1 MPFPDGKE
9 KSREEGDMLSVGSH
23 GLQRSPEHGEVCV
36 WYLRVRLGL
45 KQTWEASTS

>member
-1 MPFPDGKE
+1 MPFPDGRE

-23 GLQRSPEHGEVCV
+23 GLQRSPEHVEVCV
-36 WYLRVRLGL
+36 WYLRVKLGL